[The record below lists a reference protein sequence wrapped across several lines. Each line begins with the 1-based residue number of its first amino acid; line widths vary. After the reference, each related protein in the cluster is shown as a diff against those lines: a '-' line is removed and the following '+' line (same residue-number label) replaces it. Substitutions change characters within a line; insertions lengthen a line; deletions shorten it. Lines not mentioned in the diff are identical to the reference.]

1 MPQAADGSI
10 VIDTDLDN
18 TGFQKGSAKMERA
31 IQSLCSK
38 IDKLGTSIQK
48 GLKTDGQ
55 FTNFEIGAQKA
66 KESLEQLDAQMAEMA
81 NKTVSTVGYEQYAA
95 AIEKAEQALF
105 KLYDKRDMSDELG
118 VKKSSAGYKRLQLQ
132 IQMAEANVERLREAM
147 ASMESSGKSATLGGD
162 TAQYQQMKEQIDAAK
177 ESLAE
182 YEQQAEQLKS
192 GSGAPTAQPAGDPGS
207 AEKSVSVFS
216 RLGSVLKSVGST
228 ALNTA
233 ANLAKIPLQLGK
245 MGAGMIGRGISSAVK
260 GIRNLGKHSK
270 TASDSSKGLVKSL
283 LSLKTMMLSRLKRTF
298 ISEIMQGLQKGIQSL
313 AKYSSAFNKSMSGM
327 QNAATGL
334 SGNLAVTFGN
344 LVNAVAPAITTII
357 NLVSQVISYINALFA
372 MLSGKG
378 TVTVAKKGTDDYAK
392 SLKGAAGAA
401 KDLNEQV
408 YGFDELNKAQD
419 KSSGG
424 GGGGSAGTPQYED
437 VAVDKLLPEDLYNTF
452 QQILDAFKAGDWE
465 GMGLIIG
472 DALNGVTD
480 TINNWIVSVQSTAVT
495 WSGRLAEIL
504 NGMVQGINWSSL
516 GALVGNGLNT
526 ITRTL
531 NTFADTFSWDA
542 LGERLGNGLNSLATT
557 LDTGA
562 LGQALATKFNVAIGV
577 LHGAVMAINWPLMG
591 NKIALGITGWFN
603 SINWEYLTET
613 VSVGVTGVFDALTML
628 FDTLPWGDMGLT
640 IANVWNTLDWEGML
654 VSFSTA
660 ANSFVLG
667 AFEFLN
673 TLVSETNWQSIGGQL
688 AHFLDGIDVVEWLA
702 QAATLL
708 SGLIKGM
715 YDTISGFIEEVNWAG
730 LAQELWDAI
739 VAFIATVDYAGIAE
753 SAFEYLG
760 AALGAVATFAA
771 GLATA
776 IWNTIKAGWEAT
788 KEYFTTYF
796 DAYGGDVIAG
806 LCAGIV
812 DALADIGEWIKE
824 HIAKPFIDG
833 IATALGVD
841 SSDVIDAGKNIITG
855 LYNGLV
861 AGFNALK
868 ESIKTVFE
876 DIWTAIKG
884 VFGINS
890 PSTVAAEAG
899 GFILQG
905 LVNGFNEVI
914 NSTIETIKGIFGGI
928 WDAIKGVFGIG
939 KSESDESKDAKQ
951 AGKDIMTGMQDG
963 VTEKE
968 EDLKT
973 KVAGVAKTVV
983 DTLKTNLGVDGTTST
998 QTKPHGEA
1006 VVTGV
1011 KDGIESKGVE
1021 ATFTTV
1027 AGKVNTAVK
1036 NALNKALNIGAL
1048 SGAAK
1053 NFETQGEAIVSAI
1066 NKKIGDQAKES
1077 TFTTNATTLATA
1089 IKSAINTAIGYNGT
1103 LATGFEYIGQCICRG
1118 VAQGISANTSVIE
1131 SAARTAA
1138 SAAYRAAKKKLGI
1151 ASPSK
1156 VFAELGGY
1164 VSEGLGLGIERNA
1177 QTVYQTMGSIATRL
1191 ANTTFSAPDVE
1202 MGAVN
1207 VVSGMEGVTAKLSN
1221 IAATFDAIAAALD
1234 SIGGFTMPAIAAG
1247 TVVPYKTRVAGGDAS
1262 YTSDDMDAVERIIQN
1277 FDDSMSDQGGVLRQ
1291 ILAAIRALKLVVDS
1305 DAVEKMVTSRQRE
1318 RELTF
1323 GGVY

>member
-147 ASMESSGKSATLGGD
+147 ASMESSGRSATLGGD

-192 GSGAPTAQPAGDPGS
+192 GSGTPAAQPAGDPGN
-207 AEKSVSVFS
+207 AEKSVSIFS

-228 ALNTA
+228 ALSTA

-245 MGAGMIGRGISSAVK
+245 MGAGLIGRGISSAIK

-283 LSLKTMMLSRLKRTF
+283 LSLKTLMLGRLKSTF

-378 TVTVAKKGTDDYAK
+378 TVTVAKKGTDNYAK

-424 GGGGSAGTPQYED
+424 GGGGSAGTPEYED

-480 TINNWIVSVQSTAVT
+480 TINNWIVSVQSTAIT

-526 ITRTL
+526 ITWTL
-531 NTFADTFSWDA
+531 NTFVDTFSWDA
-542 LGERLGNGLNSLATT
+542 LGERLGNGLNSLAST

-562 LGQALATKFNVAIGV
+562 LGQALAMKFNVAIGV
-577 LHGAVMAINWPLMG
+577 LYGAVMAINWPLMG

-603 SINWEYLTET
+603 SIDWLQLAETLKVGIGGLWTAIWTAVQAFNWTEAG
-613 VSVGVTGVFDALTML
+613 S
-628 FDTLPWGDMGLT
+628 TL
-640 IANVWNTLDWEGML
+640 AEAVNTLFSGTDSGGTIDWTNAGKMMNDGL
-654 VSFSTA
+654 QGIIDGINT
-660 ANSFVLG
+660 
-667 AFEFLN
+667 FLA
-673 TLVSETNWQSIGGQL
+673 EINWQQIGDDISAFLAAINWTGLVESISTGIGEAFGGFAAIIWEVIEDAWDDVVQWWKDNAYEDGQFTIDGL
-688 AHFLDGIDVVEWLA
+688 LDGILFA
-702 QAATLL
+702 LL
-708 SGLIKGM
+708 
-715 YDTISGFIEEVNWAG
+715 DFAG
-730 LAQELWDAI
+730 
-739 VAFIATVDYAGIAE
+739 
-753 SAFEYLG
+753 
-760 AALGAVATFAA
+760 
-771 GLATA
+771 
-776 IWNTIKAGWEAT
+776 
-788 KEYFTTYF
+788 
-796 DAYGGDVIAG
+796 
-806 LCAGIV
+806 
-812 DALADIGEWIKE
+812 WIKE

-861 AGFNALK
+861 AGFDALK
-868 ESIKTVFE
+868 ESIKKVFE

-890 PSTVAAEAG
+890 PSKVAAEAG

-905 LVNGFNEVI
+905 LVDGFNEVI
-914 NSTIETIKGIFGGI
+914 KSTIETVKNIFGGI

-939 KSESDESKDAKQ
+939 KSESDESKDARQ

-1011 KDGIESKGVE
+1011 KDGIEAKGVE

-1118 VAQGISANTSVIE
+1118 VAQGISANKGVIE

-1138 SAAYRAAKKKLGI
+1138 NSAYRAAKKKLGI

-1177 QTVYQTMGSIATRL
+1177 QTVYRTMGSIATRL

-1207 VVSGMEGVTAKLSN
+1207 VVSGMEGVTTKLSN

-1247 TVVPYKTRVAGGDAS
+1247 TVVPYKTRVAGGDMS

-1277 FDDSMSDQGGVLRQ
+1277 FDENMSDQGDVLKQ

-1305 DAVEKMVTSRQRE
+1305 DAVEKMVSSRQRE

>member
-81 NKTVSTVGYEQYAA
+81 NKTVSTAGYEQYAA

-147 ASMESSGKSATLGGD
+147 ANMESSGKSATLGGD

-192 GSGAPTAQPAGDPGS
+192 GSGTPAAQPAGDPGN
-207 AEKSVSVFS
+207 AEKSVSIFS

-228 ALNTA
+228 ALSTA

-245 MGAGMIGRGISSAVK
+245 MGAGLIGRGISSAIK
-260 GIRNLGKHSK
+260 GIRSLGKHSK

-283 LSLKTMMLSRLKRTF
+283 LSLKTLMLGRLKSTF

-424 GGGGSAGTPQYED
+424 GGGGSAGTPEYED
-437 VAVDKLLPEDLYNTF
+437 VAVDKLLPENLYNTF

-480 TINNWIVSVQSTAVT
+480 TINNWIVSVQSTAIT

-526 ITRTL
+526 ITWTL
-531 NTFADTFSWDA
+531 NTFVDTFSWDA

-577 LHGAVMAINWPLMG
+577 LRGAVMAINWPLMG
-591 NKIALGITGWFN
+591 NKIALGVAGWFDSIDWLQLAETLKVGIGGLWTAIWTAVQAFN
-603 SINWEYLTET
+603 WTEAGSTLAEAVNTLFSGTDSGGTIDWTNAGKMMSDGLQGIIDGINTFLAEINWQQIGDDISAFLAAINW
-613 VSVGVTGVFDALTML
+613 TGLVESISTGIGEAFGGFAAIIWEVIEDAWDDVVQWWKDNAYEDGQFT
-628 FDTLPWGDMGLT
+628 
-640 IANVWNTLDWEGML
+640 
-654 VSFSTA
+654 
-660 ANSFVLG
+660 
-667 AFEFLN
+667 
-673 TLVSETNWQSIGGQL
+673 IGGL
-688 AHFLDGIDVVEWLA
+688 LDGILFA
-702 QAATLL
+702 LL
-708 SGLIKGM
+708 
-715 YDTISGFIEEVNWAG
+715 DFAG
-730 LAQELWDAI
+730 
-739 VAFIATVDYAGIAE
+739 
-753 SAFEYLG
+753 
-760 AALGAVATFAA
+760 
-771 GLATA
+771 
-776 IWNTIKAGWEAT
+776 
-788 KEYFTTYF
+788 
-796 DAYGGDVIAG
+796 
-806 LCAGIV
+806 
-812 DALADIGEWIKE
+812 WIKE

-861 AGFNALK
+861 AGFDALK
-868 ESIKTVFE
+868 ESIKKVFE
-876 DIWTAIKG
+876 DIWTAIKS

-905 LVNGFNEVI
+905 LVNGFDEVI
-914 NSTIETIKGIFGGI
+914 NSTIETVKSIFGGI

-939 KSESDESKDAKQ
+939 KSESDEAKDARQ
-951 AGKDIMTGMQDG
+951 AGKDIMAGMQDG

-1011 KDGIESKGVE
+1011 KDGIEAKGVE

-1138 SAAYRAAKKKLGI
+1138 NSAYRAAKKKLGI

-1177 QTVYQTMGSIATRL
+1177 WTVYQTMGSIATRL

-1207 VVSGMEGVTAKLSN
+1207 VVSGMEGVTTKLSN
-1221 IAATFDAIAAALD
+1221 IAATFDAIVAALD

-1247 TVVPYKTRVAGGDAS
+1247 TVVPYKTRVAGGDMS

-1277 FDDSMSDQGGVLRQ
+1277 FDENMSDQGDVLKQ

-1305 DAVEKMVTSRQRE
+1305 DAVEKMVSSRQRE

>member
-81 NKTVSTVGYEQYAA
+81 NKTVSTAGYEQYAA

-147 ASMESSGKSATLGGD
+147 ANMESSGKSATLGGD

-192 GSGAPTAQPAGDPGS
+192 GSGTPAAQPAGDPGN
-207 AEKSVSVFS
+207 AEKSVSIFS

-228 ALNTA
+228 ALSTA

-245 MGAGMIGRGISSAVK
+245 MGAGLIGRGISSAIK
-260 GIRNLGKHSK
+260 GIRSLGKHSK

-283 LSLKTMMLSRLKRTF
+283 LSLKTLMLGRLKSTF

-424 GGGGSAGTPQYED
+424 GGGGSAGTPEYED
-437 VAVDKLLPEDLYNTF
+437 VAVDKLLPENLYNTF

-480 TINNWIVSVQSTAVT
+480 TINNWIVSVQSTAIT

-526 ITRTL
+526 ITWTL
-531 NTFADTFSWDA
+531 NTFVDTFSWDA

-577 LHGAVMAINWPLMG
+577 LRGAVMAINWPLMG
-591 NKIALGITGWFN
+591 NKIALGVAGWFDSIDWLQLAETLKVGIGGLWTAIWTAVQAFN
-603 SINWEYLTET
+603 WTEAGSTLAEAVNTLFSGTDSGGTIDWTNAGKMMSDGLQGIIDGINTFLAEINWQQIGDDISAFLAAINW
-613 VSVGVTGVFDALTML
+613 TGLVESISTGIGEAFGGFAAIIWEVIEDAWDDVVQWWKDNAYEDGQFT
-628 FDTLPWGDMGLT
+628 
-640 IANVWNTLDWEGML
+640 
-654 VSFSTA
+654 
-660 ANSFVLG
+660 
-667 AFEFLN
+667 
-673 TLVSETNWQSIGGQL
+673 IGGL
-688 AHFLDGIDVVEWLA
+688 LDGILFA
-702 QAATLL
+702 LL
-708 SGLIKGM
+708 
-715 YDTISGFIEEVNWAG
+715 DFAG
-730 LAQELWDAI
+730 
-739 VAFIATVDYAGIAE
+739 
-753 SAFEYLG
+753 
-760 AALGAVATFAA
+760 
-771 GLATA
+771 
-776 IWNTIKAGWEAT
+776 
-788 KEYFTTYF
+788 
-796 DAYGGDVIAG
+796 
-806 LCAGIV
+806 
-812 DALADIGEWIKE
+812 WIKE

-861 AGFNALK
+861 AGFDALK
-868 ESIKTVFE
+868 ESIKKVFE

-914 NSTIETIKGIFGGI
+914 NSTIETVKSIFGGI

-939 KSESDESKDAKQ
+939 KSESDEAKDARQ
-951 AGKDIMTGMQDG
+951 AGKDIMAGMQDG

-1011 KDGIESKGVE
+1011 KDGIEAKGVE

-1138 SAAYRAAKKKLGI
+1138 NSAYRAAKKKLGI

-1177 QTVYQTMGSIATRL
+1177 WTVYQTMGSIATRL

-1207 VVSGMEGVTAKLSN
+1207 VVSGMEGVTTKLSN
-1221 IAATFDAIAAALD
+1221 IAATFDAIVAALD

-1247 TVVPYKTRVAGGDAS
+1247 TVVPYKTRVAGGDMS

-1277 FDDSMSDQGGVLRQ
+1277 FDENMSDQGDVLKQ

-1305 DAVEKMVTSRQRE
+1305 DAVEKMVSSRQRE

>member
-147 ASMESSGKSATLGGD
+147 ASMESSGRSATLGGD

-192 GSGAPTAQPAGDPGS
+192 GSGTPAAQPAGDPGN
-207 AEKSVSVFS
+207 AEKSVSIFS

-228 ALNTA
+228 ALSTA

-245 MGAGMIGRGISSAVK
+245 MGAGLIGRGISSAIK

-283 LSLKTMMLSRLKRTF
+283 LSLKTLMLGRLKSTF

-378 TVTVAKKGTDDYAK
+378 TVTVAKKGTDNYAK

-424 GGGGSAGTPQYED
+424 GGGGSAGTPEYED

-480 TINNWIVSVQSTAVT
+480 TINNWIVSVQSTAIT

-526 ITRTL
+526 ITWTL
-531 NTFADTFSWDA
+531 NTFVDTFSWDA

-562 LGQALATKFNVAIGV
+562 LGQALAMKFNVAIGV
-577 LHGAVMAINWPLMG
+577 LYGAVMAINWPLMG

-603 SINWEYLTET
+603 SIDWLQLAETLKVGIGGLWTAIWTAVQAFNWTEAG
-613 VSVGVTGVFDALTML
+613 S
-628 FDTLPWGDMGLT
+628 TL
-640 IANVWNTLDWEGML
+640 AEAVNTLFSGTDSGGTIDWTNAGKMMNDGL
-654 VSFSTA
+654 QGIIDGINT
-660 ANSFVLG
+660 
-667 AFEFLN
+667 FLA
-673 TLVSETNWQSIGGQL
+673 EINWQQIGDDISAFLAAINWTGLVESISTGIGEAFGGFAAIIWEVIEDAWDDVVQWWKDNAYEDGQFTIDGL
-688 AHFLDGIDVVEWLA
+688 LDGILFA
-702 QAATLL
+702 LL
-708 SGLIKGM
+708 
-715 YDTISGFIEEVNWAG
+715 DFAG
-730 LAQELWDAI
+730 
-739 VAFIATVDYAGIAE
+739 
-753 SAFEYLG
+753 
-760 AALGAVATFAA
+760 
-771 GLATA
+771 
-776 IWNTIKAGWEAT
+776 
-788 KEYFTTYF
+788 
-796 DAYGGDVIAG
+796 
-806 LCAGIV
+806 
-812 DALADIGEWIKE
+812 WIKE

-861 AGFNALK
+861 AGFDALK
-868 ESIKTVFE
+868 ESIKKVFE

-890 PSTVAAEAG
+890 PSKVAAEAG

-905 LVNGFNEVI
+905 LVDGFNEVI
-914 NSTIETIKGIFGGI
+914 KSTIETVKNIFGGI

-939 KSESDESKDAKQ
+939 KSESDESKDARQ

-1011 KDGIESKGVE
+1011 KDGIEAKGVE

-1118 VAQGISANTSVIE
+1118 VAQGISANKGVIE

-1138 SAAYRAAKKKLGI
+1138 NSAYRAAKKKLGI

-1177 QTVYQTMGSIATRL
+1177 QTVYRTMGSIATRL

-1207 VVSGMEGVTAKLSN
+1207 VVSGMEGVTTKLSN

-1247 TVVPYKTRVAGGDAS
+1247 TVVPYKTRVAGGDMS

-1277 FDDSMSDQGGVLRQ
+1277 FDENMSDQGDVLKQ
-1291 ILAAIRALKLVVDS
+1291 ILAAIRALQLVVDS
-1305 DAVEKMVTSRQRE
+1305 DAVEKMVSSRQRE